1 MNYISIPTRVRD
13 CITPKNVTWS
23 LVDIMKGGFSIDLY
37 QIYVAV
43 DTNNTVY
50 MKPYRPYSSREFE
63 ELFGFGIM
71 CQGYDE
77 NKTIQVTAPDNYY
90 TNFK

>member
-1 MNYISIPTRVRD
+1 
-13 CITPKNVTWS
+13 
-23 LVDIMKGGFSIDLY
+23 
-37 QIYVAV
+37 
-43 DTNNTVY
+43 
-50 MKPYRPYSSREFE
+50 MKPYQPYTSREFE

-77 NKTIQVTAPDNYY
+77 NKVIQVIAPDNYY